1 MSISGSC
8 IMHAVLA
15 VASFVLLRGC
25 SHVSLQAEAHRAQTL
40 ADKAAAL
47 PPEPA
52 SGAADTVAV
61 LIRLPNGQRLTR
73 RWVPPYGQ

>member
-1 MSISGSC
+1 MPPTCSLVFAGFALLSGC
-8 IMHAVLA
+8 C
-15 VASFVLLRGC
+15 RP
-25 SHVSLQAEAHRAQTL
+25 SLQAEAHRAQTL

-73 RWVPPYGQ
+73 RWAPPHAL